1 VQGAEGSKKG
11 GRGPG
16 KKLRP
21 IKFGKRYNQRN
32 IVGALHGEALKRE
45 REKLMQEGFT
55 HLQAYQ
61 PALNRVIEGLSEAQ
75 REECRAEAARLND
88 SVWPKDLQRA

>member
-1 VQGAEGSKKG
+1 MG

-21 IKFGKRYNQRN
+21 TEFMKKYNQRS
-32 IVGALHGEALKRE
+32 IIGVLHGEAVKKE
-45 REKLMQEGFT
+45 REKLMEEGFT

-75 REECRAEAARLND
+75 QKECRAEAARLNT
-88 SVWPKDLQRA
+88 SVWPKDLQRV